1 MVFASKELDPTESPF
16 KFLGS
21 EIRRVRGD
29 RGLTVEQL
37 ADLVFV
43 SKGYISQFETAA
55 RTPDQPMIQRIDA
68 ALQAEGHLLVVYR
81 MATRAGAAT
90 GMADYFAAVGELE
103 PTAKR
108 IDWYGG
114 SLFPGLLQTPEYATA
129 ITRAAGP
136 FRTPEEVQDLVDARL
151 KRAQILDRA
160 GGPQLLTILDES
172 VLKRRIGTPAVMR
185 GQLLH
190 VASLI
195 RASKVVLQVLPFA
208 AGAHPLLSGQLIIMR
223 FRDAPPIAY
232 VEAPHTGTMM
242 EKEETVD
249 ACLLSYDLA
258 RAAALSPE
266 ASLQLIESAAEEYR
280 S

>member
-1 MVFASKELDPTESPF
+1 MFNPKELDPTANPF
-16 KFLGS
+16 AFLGS
-21 EIRRVRGD
+21 EIRRLREEQ
-29 RGLTVEQL
+29 GLRTSQL
-37 ADLVFV
+37 ADLLYV
-43 SKGYISQFETAA
+43 SKGYVSQFETGA
-55 RTPDQPMIQRIDA
+55 RKPEEPMVERIDK
-68 ALQAEGHLLVVYR
+68 ALGADGHLLVVHR
-81 MATRAGAAT
+81 MATRAGDSA
-90 GMADYFAAVGELE
+90 GVADYFAAVGELE

-151 KRAQILDRA
+151 KRAQILDRT

-195 RASKVVLQVLPFA
+195 RSSRVVLQVLPFA